1 MTFTHLQVRSGFSLL
16 DSTNT
21 IDKLVER
28 ADELQFKALALTDEE
43 VLYGAIY
50 FYKKCLKHGL
60 KPIIGMVVNL
70 IHEDQNR
77 EPCILL
83 AKNNTGF
90 QHLMKIST
98 IIQKQQ
104 ESGMTIE
111 KIEPFMEGLIGIL
124 PIHSSKLAT
133 LLHETSHEPAYAHMA
148 TIRKLFKQK
157 DFYLGIQD
165 HGLVSDQSL
174 HHSIKAFHHTYQV
187 PVVAI
192 NDVRYIK
199 KQDDIAYDCLQAIK
213 EDKKWT
219 ITDTEGI
226 QRDHHLRSA
235 EEMETVFASF
245 WPEVLAETERITAQ
259 CHVSF
264 DLEARLI
271 PSYPV
276 PISTDAHTYL
286 EKLCWQNIPKRY
298 VDVTP
303 EIKDRLTYEL
313 AVIQKME
320 FSDYFLIVW
329 DFIAYANKNN
339 ILVGPGRG
347 SSAGSIVAYLL
358 QITDVDPIQYGLI
371 FERFLNIERLSM
383 PDIDID
389 FSDHRRDEVIDYV
402 RQKYGEEHVA
412 QIITFGT
419 YGARSILR
427 ELFKTMN
434 IDEQDAQFILSK
446 IPSLANQK
454 ITEYVKRSSDL
465 KEYIK
470 ESKQLRL
477 LFTIAT
483 KLEGLPRHISTH
495 AAGVIISEQPLIKHV
510 PLTTGSNQ
518 TNLTQFPMN
527 DLEAIGLLKMD
538 FLGLRNLTIIER
550 ILQSIYRTNGT
561 VIRLKQIPSY
571 DEQTYQLLQSGRT
584 NGVFQLESQGMKQV
598 LSRLKPTSFE
608 DIVAVN
614 ALYRPGPMD
623 YIPTY
628 IKRKHGE
635 EEVQYLHADLIPIL
649 NKTYG
654 VLIYQEQIMQIVH
667 KFAGLSLGEADIF
680 RRAISNKQM
689 SMIEEQRDVF
699 MDGCVRNGYDA
710 TIAEQLFTWIV
721 KFSNYGFN
729 RSHAVAYSKISYQLA
744 YLKARYPAHFFV
756 ELLGSM
762 TNQTDKIHEYS
773 KEAKEMQLVILPPS
787 INKSFGRYAVENNQ
801 VRMGLLSIKGIGQQI
816 VREILAVRKEGRF
829 TNLFDFCSRIS
840 LKIVNRKSIELLIM
854 AGTFD
859 ETYENRASLLASVEQ
874 AINQGELFGGINDEP
889 SLLPNKYGIKE
900 IYTEIEDFTQMK
912 KLTDEKELLGI
923 YVSSHPLKEYRVPLR
938 NNGYVSLLR
947 AQEMGNQK
955 AVKCAVIIQSIKK
968 IRTKRGDPM
977 AFMSVGDETEDI
989 ETVIFPELYRAEN
1002 RWLTEER
1009 LIIIQGKIE
1018 MRNGRIQML
1027 ISEMKPFDET
1037 LLMEREQRLFIK
1049 ITKTDS
1055 EKELAK
1061 IKEIAARHRGNIPIF
1076 VYHKERQKTY
1086 KLSEN
1091 YGVHSSHACVK
1102 EFENHFGKASV
1113 VLE

>member
-1 MTFTHLQVRSGFSLL
+1 MTFTHLHVRSGFSLL

-43 VLYGAIY
+43 VLYGAVS
-50 FYKKCLKHGL
+50 FYKKCLKHGI

-70 IHEDQNR
+70 IHLDQSN

-83 AKNNTGF
+83 AKNNSGF
-90 QHLMKIST
+90 QQLMKIST
-98 IIQKQQ
+98 IIQQQ
-104 ESGMTIE
+104 QQPGIKMEQIQ
-111 KIEPFMEGLIGIL
+111 PFMEGLIGIL
-124 PIHSSKLAT
+124 PIHTSKLAT
-133 LLHETSHEPAYAHMA
+133 LLREPSHESAYAYVE
-148 TIRKLFKQK
+148 TVQKLFKQK
-157 DFYLGIQD
+157 DFYIGIQD
-165 HGLVSDQSL
+165 HGLASEQSL

-199 KQDDIAYDCLQAIK
+199 KQDDIAYHCLQAIK
-213 EDKKWT
+213 ADEKWLVA
-219 ITDTEGI
+219 DVNGI
-226 QRDHHLRSA
+226 QRNHHLRSTK
-235 EEMETVFASF
+235 EMESVFASF
-245 WPEVLAETERITAQ
+245 WPEVMKETERITAQ
-259 CHVSF
+259 CDVIF

-276 PISTDAHTYL
+276 PTSIDSHTYL
-286 EKLCWQNIPKRY
+286 ENLCWQSVSKRY
-298 VDVTP
+298 AEVTP

-313 AVIQKME
+313 AVIRKME

-329 DFIAYANKNN
+329 DFISYANKNN

-358 QITDVDPIQYGLI
+358 QITNVDPIQYGLI
-371 FERFLNIERLSM
+371 FERFLNIERESM

-389 FSDHRRDEVIDYV
+389 FSDHRRDEVINYV

-427 ELFKTMN
+427 ELFKTMD
-434 IDEQDAQFILSK
+434 IDEQDAHFILSK
-446 IPSLANQK
+446 IPSLADQS
-454 ITEYVKRSSDL
+454 IVEYVKRSPDL

-550 ILQSIYRTNGT
+550 IIQSIHRTSGT
-561 VIRLKQIPSY
+561 VIQLKHIPP
-571 DEQTYQLLQSGRT
+571 DDHQTYQLLQSGRT

-623 YIPTY
+623 HIPTY

-635 EEVQYLHADLIPIL
+635 EEVHYLHADLMPIL
-649 NKTYG
+649 DKTYG

-667 KFAGLSLGEADIF
+667 QFAGLSLGEADIF
-680 RRAISNKQM
+680 RRAISNKQTNL
-689 SMIEEQRDVF
+689 IEEQKEVF
-699 MDGCVRNGYDA
+699 VNGCVRNGYDPA
-710 TIAEQLFTWIV
+710 LAKELFTWIV

-756 ELLGSM
+756 EILGSL
-762 TNQTDKIHEYS
+762 TNQADKIHEYS
-773 KEAKEMQLVILPPS
+773 KEAKEMQLDVLPPS
-787 INKSFGRYAVENNQ
+787 INKSFGRYTVENNQ

-816 VREILAVRKEGRF
+816 AREILAVRKEGRF
-829 TNLFDFCSRIS
+829 MSLFDFCSRIS
-840 LKIVNRKSIELLIM
+840 LKIVNRKSMELLIM
-854 AGTFD
+854 AGAFD

-874 AINQGELFGGINDEP
+874 AINQGELFGGVNNEP
-889 SLLPNKYGIKE
+889 SLLPNKYGIE
-900 IYTEIEDFTQMK
+900 EVYTEIEDFTQMK

-923 YVSSHPLKEYRVPLR
+923 YISSHPLKEYRVPLR
-938 NNGYVSLLR
+938 DHGYVSLSS
-947 AQEMGNQK
+947 AQKMSDRQP
-955 AVKCAVIIQSIKK
+955 VTSAVIVQSIRK

-977 AFMSVGDETEDI
+977 AFMLVGDESEDL
-989 ETVIFPELYRAEN
+989 ETVIFPELYRAEH
-1002 RWLTEER
+1002 RWLEEEM

-1018 MRNGRIQML
+1018 IRNGRPQML
-1027 ISEMKPFDET
+1027 LHKIKPFDET
-1037 LLMEREQRLFIK
+1037 LLIKSEQRLFIK
-1049 ITKTDS
+1049 ITEADS

-1061 IKEIAARHRGNIPIF
+1061 IKEIAARYKGSIPIF
-1076 VYHKERQKTY
+1076 VYHKEEKRTY

-1091 YGVHSSHACVK
+1091 YGVHASGDCVI
-1102 EFENHFGKASV
+1102 EFKNYFGKANV

>member
-1 MTFTHLQVRSGFSLL
+1 MTFTHLHVRSGFSLL

-43 VLYGAIY
+43 VLYGAVY
-50 FYKKCLKHGL
+50 FYEKCLKHGI

-70 IHEDQNR
+70 IHPDENN
-77 EPCILL
+77 EPIILL
-83 AKNNTGF
+83 AKDNGGF
-90 QHLMKIST
+90 EQLMKIST

-104 ESGMTIE
+104 KPGIE
-111 KIEPFMEGLIGIL
+111 IEEIHPFMEGVIGIL
-124 PIHSSKLAT
+124 PIHTSKLAT
-133 LLHETSHEPAYAHMA
+133 LLHEPSHESAYAYVK
-148 TIRKLFKQK
+148 TVQNLFKQR
-157 DFYLGIQD
+157 DFYIGIQD
-165 HGLVSDQSL
+165 HGLASEQSL

-192 NDVRYIK
+192 NDVRYLK
-199 KQDDIAYDCLQAIK
+199 KQDDIAYHCLQSIK
-213 EDKKWT
+213 ADKKWT
-219 ITDTEGI
+219 ATDVDGME
-226 QRDHHLRSA
+226 RDHHLRSTK
-235 EEMETVFASF
+235 EMASVFASF
-245 WPEVLAETERITAQ
+245 WPEVMEETARITARCQ
-259 CHVSF
+259 VSF
-264 DLEARLI
+264 DLDARLI

-276 PISTDAHTYL
+276 PTSTDAHTYL
-286 EKLCWQNIPKRY
+286 ENLCWQNVSKRY
-298 VDVTP
+298 AEVTT
-303 EIKDRLTYEL
+303 EVKDRLTYEL

-329 DFIAYANKNN
+329 DFIAYANTNN

-358 QITDVDPIQYGLI
+358 EITNVDPIQYGLI
-371 FERFLNIERLSM
+371 FERFLNIERESM

-427 ELFKTMN
+427 ELFKTMD
-434 IDEQDAQFILSK
+434 IDERDAHFILSK
-446 IPSLANQK
+446 IPSLADQS
-454 ITEYVKRSSDL
+454 IVEYVNRSPDL

-483 KLEGLPRHISTH
+483 KLEGLPRHLSTH

-518 TNLTQFPMN
+518 MNLTQYPMN

-538 FLGLRNLTIIER
+538 FLGLRNLTIMER
-550 ILQSIYRTNGT
+550 IIQSIHDTDGT
-561 VIRLKQIPSY
+561 VVQLEHIPSDDY
-571 DEQTYQLLQSGRT
+571 QTYQLLQSART

-623 YIPTY
+623 HIPTY

-635 EEVQYLHADLIPIL
+635 EEVHYLHADLIPIL
-649 NKTYG
+649 EKTYG

-667 KFAGLSLGEADIF
+667 QFAGLSLGKADIF
-680 RRAISNKQM
+680 RRAVSNKQKHL
-689 SMIEEQRDVF
+689 IEEQRDDF
-699 MDGCVRNGYDA
+699 LDGCVRNGYDA
-710 TIAEQLFTWIV
+710 ALAKELFTWIV
-721 KFSNYGFN
+721 TFSNYGFN

-773 KEAKEMQLVILPPS
+773 KEAKEMQLSVLPPS
-787 INKSFGRYAVENNQ
+787 INQSRGRYTVESNQ
-801 VRMGLLSIKGIGQQI
+801 IRMGLLSIKGIGQQI

-840 LKIVNRKSIELLIM
+840 LKIVNRKSMELLIM

-874 AINQGELFGGINDEP
+874 AINQGELFGGVNNGP
-889 SLLPNKYGIKE
+889 SLLPNKYGIE
-900 IYTEIEDFTQMK
+900 EVYTEIEDFTQMQ

-923 YVSSHPLKEYRVPLR
+923 YLSSHPLKEYRDPLDDQ
-938 NNGYVSLLR
+938 GYTTLLR
-947 AQEMGNQK
+947 AQEMGDQQT
-955 AVKCAVIIQSIKK
+955 VTSAVIIQSIKK

-977 AFMSVGDETEDI
+977 AFMSVGDETEEI
-989 ETVIFPELYRAEN
+989 ETVIFPKLYRTEH
-1002 RWLTEER
+1002 RWLEEEM

-1018 MRNGRIQML
+1018 IRNGQTQML
-1027 ISEMKPFDET
+1027 IRKMKRFDET
-1037 LLMEREQRLFIK
+1037 VLMKNEQRLFIK
-1049 ITKTDS
+1049 ITKADS

-1061 IKEIAARHRGNIPIF
+1061 IKEIAARHRGSIPIF
-1076 VYHKERQKTY
+1076 VYHKEEETTY
-1086 KLSEN
+1086 KLTEN
-1091 YGVHSSHACVK
+1091 YSVHASDDCVM
-1102 EFENHFGKASV
+1102 EFENYFGKVSV